1 MTDPNTVV
9 WSLGGTGTALRD
21 CSLLDDD
28 GVFEATTWV
37 TALYLP
43 LWPLRRARYRL
54 LNGDRSV
61 LLHRRLR
68 LELLTLLP
76 TARDRL
82 LQSALL
88 AWVITPIAL
97 FAPTALL
104 SLPWLL
110 AGRPQAAAIGAA
122 LSSLWMIPLG
132 LGLMIWTLGQPWRR
146 PPAGAVWPA
155 LVTELQR
162 TAALT
167 AAAGLL
173 TTTLVGGSC
182 GGLRVAVELSDGRSP
197 TEALA
202 GGLENA
208 TFLGVLCAVV
218 IPLLWLRIAYLR
230 ARAAAG

>member
-1 MTDPNTVV
+1 VTDPNPVV

-28 GVFEATTWV
+28 GVFEATIWV

-54 LNGDRSV
+54 LDRHRRL

-68 LELLTLLP
+68 LQHLAPLAMPRAGLI
-76 TARDRL
+76 
-82 LQSALL
+82 QSALL
-88 AWVITPIAL
+88 AWVVTPLAL

-110 AGRPQAAAIGAA
+110 AGMPRAAATGAA
-122 LSSLWMIPLG
+122 LSALWMIPLG
-132 LGLMIWTLGQPWRR
+132 LGLMLWTLGQPWPR
-146 PPAGAVWPA
+146 PPPRAFWPVFA
-155 LVTELQR
+155 TELGR
-162 TAALT
+162 SAALT

-182 GGLRVAVELSDGRSP
+182 GGLRVAVELSDGNPP
-197 TEALA
+197 TMALA

-208 TFLGVLCAVV
+208 AFLGVLCAVV
-218 IPLLWLRIAYLR
+218 IPLVWLRIAYLR
-230 ARAAAG
+230 ARSAAG